1 MSPKRPNELNFEKKR
16 QLIAEYSSGQ
26 SSQRDLADKYKVSL
40 STVNKTIKEKEK
52 YLHQTADRN
61 KKSKR
66 VKKSKYEKI
75 NELSVKFI
83 QTSNAIQMPISGT
96 SIKAFASEVAT
107 RLNLDDFKA
116 SNGWQQKLNKRYDI
130 SYKAY
135 RGEAAEVND
144 EIVNEWKSKI
154 PQLIEGYEPQNIFNF
169 DETALFYRLLPS
181 KTFAFKDESRHGIKK
196 SKVRVTLV
204 VIANANGSDKSC
216 AIIGKSVNPRAF
228 RGKVLPLDYY
238 HQSNS
243 WINSEIYTKIVRKF
257 DNKMQKMGRKVLLF
271 VDNCR
276 AHCSNIELKNTTI
289 KYLPAN
295 TTSKLQR
302 LDIIVHS
309 E

>member
-26 SSQRDLADKYKVSL
+26 SSQKDLADKYKVSL

-169 DETALFYRLLPS
+169 DETALFYKMLP
-181 KTFAFKDESRHGIKK
+181 KK
-196 SKVRVTLV
+196 SYFMRGANTSGRKKLKTRITLGLCCSMSGEKLKPV
-204 VIANANGSDKSC
+204 
-216 AIIGKSVNPRAF
+216 IIGTAMRPRCF
-228 RGKVLPLDYY
+228 SDVKNG
-238 HQSNS
+238 
-243 WINSEIYTKIVRKF
+243 INSLGVNYYNNKKAWMTEIV
-257 DNKMQKMGRKVLLF
+257 F
-271 VDNCR
+271 VKWMDGC
-276 AHCSNIELKNTTI
+276 C
-289 KYLPAN
+289 
-295 TTSKLQR
+295 
-302 LDIIVHS
+302 IIN
-309 E
+309 ER